1 MCISVDSEKNLGG
14 SFEEM
19 FSCES
24 LNTCEEVM
32 EWGGKGKSLKI
43 MLCKLALGAVLYH
56 IFRQRNDINYKA
68 CQYGENRG
76 ANS

>member
-1 MCISVDSEKNLGG
+1 
-14 SFEEM
+14 M

-32 EWGGKGKSLKI
+32 EWGVTKLKGKSLKI
-43 MLCKLALGAVLYH
+43 TLYKLALGAVVYH
-56 IFRQRNDINYKA
+56 ICRQRNDINYKA